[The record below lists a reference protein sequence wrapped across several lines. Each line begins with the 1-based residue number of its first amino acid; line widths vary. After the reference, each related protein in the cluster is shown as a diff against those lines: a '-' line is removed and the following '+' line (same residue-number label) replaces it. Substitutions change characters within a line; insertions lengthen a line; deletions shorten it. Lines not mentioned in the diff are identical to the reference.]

1 MSAVSVKSTNSRFN
15 FAVQNGKN
23 RPNNNPFND
32 MASFSSNGLGQIL
45 GFINQSNQNKYNEN
59 YQSGTTS

>member
-15 FAVQNGKN
+15 FAVQNGNK

-45 GFINQSNQNKYNEN
+45 GFINQTN
-59 YQSGTTS
+59 